1 MGFGGGSGPTI
12 PTGMPT
18 TGGGGPGMPGGMP
31 SPWWPSQPT
40 TPPPGDPSGGQPWQT
55 TPPWM
60 TPPGA
65 PTDVPPGGGGQMP
78 ADGGQVDF
86 SSFDLPMW
94 GGPFSAPLI
103 GSQMD
108 ALKGFSNFNQQSPLA
123 QTMQGLFNQKNN
135 INAPNGSQW
144 AGNIQDFV
152 MVDFRMVT
160 ICRVSV
166 RSCSRI

>member
-86 SSFDLPMW
+86 SSFDLP
-94 GGPFSAPLI
+94 
-103 GSQMD
+103 
-108 ALKGFSNFNQQSPLA
+108 NQRGA
-123 QTMQGLFNQKNN
+123 
-135 INAPNGSQW
+135 
-144 AGNIQDFV
+144 
-152 MVDFRMVT
+152 
-160 ICRVSV
+160 
-166 RSCSRI
+166 